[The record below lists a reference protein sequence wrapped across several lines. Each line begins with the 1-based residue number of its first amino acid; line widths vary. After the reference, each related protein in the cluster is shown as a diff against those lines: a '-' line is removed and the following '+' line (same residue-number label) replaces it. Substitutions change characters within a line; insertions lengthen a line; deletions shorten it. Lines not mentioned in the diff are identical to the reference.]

1 MEIKTMATWI
11 THLMIAD
18 RVLEAIPE
26 LDRHSF
32 CVGNI
37 APDCN
42 VENKDWTQFVPSRE
56 TTHWMSTNRKVA
68 TFRNQ

>member
-1 MEIKTMATWI
+1 MASWV

-18 RVLEAIPE
+18 RVSEQISE

-42 VENKDWTQFVPSRE
+42 VENEDWTQK
-56 TTHWMSTNRKVA
+56 TGNQNRQRIFLSHGVL
-68 TFRNQ
+68 FSPDYRR